1 MAVTPKANL
10 KTSSSA
16 FGWSSFFHHPPSRG
30 KKRTNFRIFVVV
42 LCLVFL
48 VGVCLKTTSNSSGKK
63 TITFRVRIRRKLGGF
78 LSETT
83 ISKTKKN
90 VLDEV
95 KHFAQFHQHTT
106 FQEEEEENHGN
117 ERRREEEGEHERE
130 AVIAH
135 DLPQST
141 VDAHLDET
149 EEENRSSGSETTT
162 SARGFSSR
170 TEFGSACTT
179 LRTREGGTR

>member
-1 MAVTPKANL
+1 M
-10 KTSSSA
+10 
-16 FGWSSFFHHPPSRG
+16 
-30 KKRTNFRIFVVV
+30 
-42 LCLVFL
+42 
-48 VGVCLKTTSNSSGKK
+48 
-63 TITFRVRIRRKLGGF
+63 
-78 LSETT
+78 
-83 ISKTKKN
+83 
-90 VLDEV
+90 

-106 FQEEEEENHGN
+106 FQEEEEEENHGN

-162 SARGFSSR
+162 TTTTTTSAERNEDPVATITAATGNKPHLARGWLVSKLPFDVDQPGSER
-170 TEFGSACTT
+170 TALEARRVRAQVRGH
-179 LRTREGGTR
+179 